1 MVVQGYQN
9 STPGTKE
16 FNIRL
21 LEMIAVALHD
31 IAALL
36 YKTSDGGA
44 GRHDEKPPAPI
55 RLDRNGV
62 PYSPKPTD
70 FYHTEYRDWEQYP
83 QGVADMVGYWA
94 EFELFGGVAV
104 FDRGES
110 DTEVYTPFQ

>member
-1 MVVQGYQN
+1 
-9 STPGTKE
+9 
-16 FNIRL
+16 
-21 LEMIAVALHD
+21 MIAVALHD

-36 YKTSDGGA
+36 YKTSDEGA
-44 GRHDEKPPAPI
+44 GRHDEKPPVPI

-62 PYSPKPTD
+62 SYSPKPTD

-94 EFELFGGVAV
+94 ELELFSGVAV